1 MTPEL
6 FSSSPQAFPI
16 IWCRRNGIDYHS
28 STLSCPVRPPPLTPH
43 FPSLFIHESFY
54 LVFCLPLRL
63 FPGIGASSTCPSS
76 LLCIFSVIVFLL
88 VLHVCFWFYV
98 SSDSTHPELCS
109 NISLLLLNVIVSL
122 CYIHVFS
129 AVKPWFTV
137 TSQSLVR
144 SRRHYRQLCSV
155 PHHFHSEKELDVSL
169 WQYGHLSIM
178 VTFGQPVGDHSS
190 ELQLYDEQAF
200 RKIDYIS
207 KLDYFPCLLSFQL
220 QLMCAMCMLSLC
232 WIHDTV
238 KCNYA
243 DLK

>member
-1 MTPEL
+1 MKPE
-6 FSSSPQAFPI
+6 FFSSSSPQAFPI
-16 IWCRRNGIDYHS
+16 IWVHRNGIDYHS

-43 FPSLFIHESFY
+43 IPSLFIHESFY

-155 PHHFHSEKELDVSL
+155 PHNFHCEKNRMLAGNFRSAL
-169 WQYGHLSIM
+169 WMSIVVRFHCIM
-178 VTFGQPVGDHSS
+178 SVYDHSS
-190 ELQLYDEQAF
+190 AFPLYLMKGLF
-200 RKIDYIS
+200 RKIDWT
-207 KLDYFPCLLSFQL
+207 KLDYFPCVL
-220 QLMCAMCMLSLC
+220 
-232 WIHDTV
+232 
-238 KCNYA
+238 
-243 DLK
+243 